1 MREPVTEI
9 ACIVDRSGSMHSIAE
24 DAVGGFNRFL
34 EEQKALPGRARLT
47 LVLFDHEY
55 QLLCAGLDLRRV
67 PPLDERLYRPRG
79 MTALLD
85 AVGRTLDD
93 LDRRFKVL
101 PESERPDKVIVAILT
116 DGLENA
122 SSDYSLK
129 DVADRISEKRDRD
142 GWDFVYLGANQDAFL
157 AASELSIGAQD
168 THEFSATTDGV
179 RQAFCCMSTVVGRRR
194 RGSLVA
200 GRDEKIS

>member
-67 PPLDERLYRPRG
+67 PPLDDRLYRPRG

-93 LDRRFKVL
+93 LDRRAAFPVPTSPMLRSRLKRRL
-101 PESERPDKVIVAILT
+101 GTPWRRPLGKTRWMNPSPSCAGAKRPWNVSSTSFAAGKT
-116 DGLENA
+116 A
-122 SSDYSLK
+122 S
-129 DVADRISEKRDRD
+129 R
-142 GWDFVYLGANQDAFL
+142 ANGPTARKAPRAMCPC
-157 AASELSIGAQD
+157 AAP
-168 THEFSATTDGV
+168 
-179 RQAFCCMSTVVGRRR
+179 
-194 RGSLVA
+194 
-200 GRDEKIS
+200 